1 MAIVKS
7 NGGRMHLTLG
17 LLLAFALI
25 VSGSIACQQADE
37 GTQEEAL
44 QVDEGKLVF
53 EGTPKLAIGKFF
65 FMPEAQGF
73 DIVVQG
79 TVDGGDLTALVG
91 QEVKVEGEIRPEQP
105 SVLIADTIEIKET
118 TGEYRSVFTRTEEPT
133 MDEYLNLQ
141 ARDGFEALDKLKYDD
156 NEGWEGR
163 ENAKVYGSLE
173 ELEDS
178 FRILVLDDEGKQVG
192 YVLVDSISD
201 YADFYLKKLHLFDKF
216 WFYLNVKE
224 TIPWSTRRRTSEL
237 FNADVIFAGLF

>member
-25 VSGSIACQQADE
+25 VSGSIACQQAE
-37 GTQEEAL
+37 ESTPEEAL

-79 TVDGGDLTALVG
+79 TVDGGDLTALMG
-91 QEVKVEGEIRPEQP
+91 QEVRVEGEIRPEQP

-216 WFYLNVKE
+216 WFYINVKE

-237 FNADVIFAGLF
+237 FNADVVFAGLF

>member
-1 MAIVKS
+1 
-7 NGGRMHLTLG
+7 MHLTLG

-44 QVDEGKLVF
+44 QLDEGKLVF

-118 TGEYRSVFTRTEEPT
+118 TGEYRSVFTRTEEPA

-173 ELEDS
+173 ELDDS

-216 WFYLNVKE
+216 WFYLKVKE

-237 FNADVIFAGLF
+237 FNADVVFAGLF

>member
-25 VSGSIACQQADE
+25 VSGSIACQQAE
-37 GTQEEAL
+37 ESTPEEAL

-79 TVDGGDLTALVG
+79 TVDGGDLTALMG
-91 QEVKVEGEIRPEQP
+91 QEVRVEGEIRPEQP
-105 SVLIADTIEIKET
+105 SVLIADIIEIKET

-141 ARDGFEALDKLKYDD
+141 ARDGFEALGKLKYDD
-156 NEGWEGR
+156 NESWEGR

-192 YVLVDSISD
+192 YVLVDSISE

-237 FNADVIFAGLF
+237 FNADVVFAGLF

>member
-1 MAIVKS
+1 MAIVES

-25 VSGSIACQQADE
+25 VSGSIACQQA
-37 GTQEEAL
+37 EEIIPEEEL
-44 QVDEGKLVF
+44 EVDEGKLVF

-79 TVDGGDLTALVG
+79 TVDGGDLTALMG

-118 TGEYRSVFTRTEEPT
+118 TGEYRSVFTRTEEPIL
-133 MDEYLNLQ
+133 DEYLNLQ

-156 NEGWEGR
+156 NEGWEGK

-178 FRILVLDDEGKQVG
+178 YRILVLDDEGKQVG

-216 WFYLNVKE
+216 WFYLNVKD
-224 TIPWSTRRRTSEL
+224 TITWNTRRRTSEL
-237 FNADVIFAGLF
+237 FHADVVFAGLF